1 MPGEPGGDRFGR
13 ALRDLRVSV
22 TDRCN
27 FRCPYCMPKEEFGDG
42 YRFVPAAD
50 QLTDAET
57 VRLAGVFADLGVR
70 KLRITGGE
78 PLLRRGL
85 PDLIAALAPL
95 RARGVDDIALT
106 TNGFLLERHAPALA
120 AAGLD
125 RVTVSLDSLD
135 PHVFEHLNGLDQP
148 LEPVLR
154 GIDAARAAGLAPIKI
169 NVVVL
174 RGVNDGGVL
183 DLVERFR
190 GTGIAVRFI
199 EYMDVGN
206 RNGWSADQVVP
217 SRRVVERID
226 AVHPLEPVGPAYA
239 GEVARRYRYAD
250 GAGEIGFISSVSEP
264 FCGDC
269 TRAAVGR
276 RHAVHLPVRVAGRAA
291 AAAAARR
298 RRRRADR
305 PRRARHVGT
314 ARRPVLRGPQARAG
328 VHGRQAPRRT
338 DGRRRRRCGRGAR
351 SRAAGS
357 GSAHRRDAQGGDA
370 PCRRLNRPSASP
382 TSPRP
387 AIRAWS
393 TSPPRPPPPGPPRR
407 GR

>member
-42 YRFVPAAD
+42 YRFVPSAD

-120 AAGLD
+120 DAGLD

-190 GTGIAVRFI
+190 GTGVAVRFI

-217 SRRVVERID
+217 SRRIVERID

-269 TRAAVGR
+269 TRARLSVDGTLYTCLFAWQGAPLLPLLRAGAGDAQIARAVRDTWER
-276 RHAVHLPVRVAGRAA
+276 RDDRYSEDRKRVQSFMDGKRSAGRPAGPAGAKAEAPAA
-291 AAAAARR
+291 ELPEAEMPAVEMPKVEMHR
-298 RRRRADR
+298 
-305 PRRARHVGT
+305 VG
-314 ARRPVLRGPQARAG
+314 G
-328 VHGRQAPRRT
+328 
-338 DGRRRRRCGRGAR
+338 
-351 SRAAGS
+351 
-357 GSAHRRDAQGGDA
+357 
-370 PCRRLNRPSASP
+370 
-382 TSPRP
+382 
-387 AIRAWS
+387 
-393 TSPPRPPPPGPPRR
+393 
-407 GR
+407 